1 MLIGIF
7 LTTQLTLLVPGV
19 ELLDSHTPYPMMKC
33 IRQVEVLS
41 RHDKY

>member
-7 LTTQLTLLVPGV
+7 LTTQLTLLVPEV

-33 IRQVEVLS
+33 IIQVEVLS